1 MSHLLLSNCLAV
13 ATMDDAGTEFANA
26 SILVEDGVIQW
37 VGPGEPPADV
47 LGDPREVGVVD
58 ARGCVAIPGLVNT
71 HHHLYQALT
80 RASAQQAGLFG
91 WLTEL
96 YPVWAG
102 VDVEWVGAAAGA
114 GLAELALSGCS
125 TSTDH
130 HYVFPAGTGDLLAA
144 EIEAARALGVR
155 FQPTRGSMDLGAS
168 SGGLPPDVVVQDTDT
183 VLAQTEDA
191 VGRFHDPAPGAMVRI
206 AIAPC
211 SPFSASEGLM
221 RESAAL
227 ARRLGVRLHT
237 HIAETVDE
245 EAFCLER
252 FGVRPV
258 DLLDRLGFLGPDVWL
273 AHCVHLSPADVAAF
287 AATGTGVAHCPTS
300 NMRLGSGTAP
310 VRELVD
316 AGVPVGLGVDGS
328 ASNDGGNLL
337 GEVRQALLV
346 ARGRGGPAAMTA
358 REALRLGTRGGAAVL
373 GRDDVGS
380 LEPGKRADVAL
391 FDVTGLA
398 TAGIEADPIAG
409 IVLAWPQ
416 PVKHLVVEGRFV
428 VRDGRLANVDEE
440 AIARQGHRVAARIV
454 AGDRP
459 ASAASLGTTAAPALG
474 DAAAGRAAGIVPPPR
489 ASSAQGGR

>member
-1 MSHLLLSNCLAV
+1 MTRLLLSNCLAV
-13 ATMDDAGTEFANA
+13 ATMDDADTELAKA
-26 SILVEDGVIQW
+26 SILVEDGVIRW
-37 VGPGEPPADV
+37 IGTGEPPASVAGDGEGDV
-47 LGDPREVGVVD
+47 EVVD
-58 ARGCVAIPGLVNT
+58 ASGCVAIPGLVNT
-71 HHHLYQALT
+71 HHHLYQVLT
-80 RASAQQAGLFG
+80 RARAQQDGLFG
-91 WLTEL
+91 WLAEL

-102 VDVEWVGAAAGA
+102 VDGEWVSVAAAA

-130 HYVFPAGTGDLLAA
+130 HYVFPAGTGDLLEA
-144 EIEAARALGVR
+144 EIAAARVLGVR
-155 FQPTRGSMDLGAS
+155 FHPTRGSMDLGAS
-168 SGGLPPDVVVQDTDT
+168 SGGLPPDIVVQDTDT

-191 VGRFHDPAPGAMVRI
+191 VRRFHDPAPGAMVRI

-211 SPFSASEGLM
+211 SPFSATEGLM

-227 ARRLGVRLHT
+227 ARRLGVRIHT

-273 AHCVHLSPADVAAF
+273 AHAVHLSPADIAAF
-287 AATGTGVAHCPTS
+287 ASTGTGVAHCPTS

-373 GRDDVGS
+373 GRDDIGS
-380 LEPGKRADVAL
+380 LVPGKRADIAL

-398 TAGIEADPIAG
+398 TAGIEADPVAG
-409 IVLAWPQ
+409 IVFAWPQ
-416 PVKHLVVEGRFV
+416 PARHLVVEGRFV

-440 AIARQGHRVAARIV
+440 ALARDAHRVAGRV
-454 AGDRP
+454 
-459 ASAASLGTTAAPALG
+459 L
-474 DAAAGRAAGIVPPPR
+474 AAGAGPAHRPVGA
-489 ASSAQGGR
+489 ASSAAGGSVSTGGR